1 MSDNLL
7 TGTSSKFHQSVKVMQ
22 WHLGL
27 SDTTYKWSTS
37 QSYRNETNDKCLV
50 SYTKFKHRV
59 LFFQARNIAHTLN
72 WHQINKCV
80 TAVTN

>member
-37 QSYRNETNDKCLV
+37 QSYRNETNDKCL
-50 SYTKFKHRV
+50 
-59 LFFQARNIAHTLN
+59 
-72 WHQINKCV
+72 
-80 TAVTN
+80 